1 MFAVFNRLSPSPW
14 FRKPEAD
21 LREVEVCKD
30 DGYLPAGGCETELQL
45 APAASRFESL
55 SPYHRLAH
63 LDAKSKQRVNAQC
76 EAPDSALSAM
86 SRRSVDVV
94 AAETV

>member
-30 DGYLPAGGCETELQL
+30 DGYLPAGGCETEMQL
-45 APAASRFESL
+45 GPAGSHFEII
-55 SPYHRLAH
+55 SPNHRVVH
-63 LDAKSKQRVNAQC
+63 LDAKPPISENSRQQLRDLLLAGRARNQRWI
-76 EAPDSALSAM
+76 P
-86 SRRSVDVV
+86 
-94 AAETV
+94 